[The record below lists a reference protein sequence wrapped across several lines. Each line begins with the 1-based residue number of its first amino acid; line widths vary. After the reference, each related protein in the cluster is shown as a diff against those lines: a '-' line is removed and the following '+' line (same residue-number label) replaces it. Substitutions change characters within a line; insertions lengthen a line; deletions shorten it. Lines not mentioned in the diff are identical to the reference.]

1 MTTWRIGDA
10 AALLG
15 VPTHVLRHWEEVGA
29 LEPARLAN
37 GHRVYD
43 DETITRARLI
53 RLCQRAGMSL
63 TEIGDLYR
71 GDGQR
76 RAALVRDRRD
86 RIADQIRQLHAAQ
99 DFLDHVLACAH
110 PVVSTCPECSSF
122 AAGQREPR
130 GAVITPVPR
139 ERRE

>member
-10 AALLG
+10 AALVG
-15 VPTHVLRHWEEVGA
+15 VPTHVLRHWEEVGV

-37 GHRVYD
+37 GHRIYD

-63 TEIGDLYR
+63 AEIGDLYR

-86 RIADQIRQLHAAQ
+86 RVLGQIRRLQAAQ
-99 DFLDHVLACAH
+99 EFLDHVLACAH
-110 PVVSTCPECSSF
+110 PVVSTCPDCSGF
-122 AAGQREPR
+122 ATRSASETRQSEPDLQH
-130 GAVITPVPR
+130 
-139 ERRE
+139 

>member
-10 AALLG
+10 AALLN

-29 LEPARLAN
+29 LAPARHPN

-63 TEIGDLYR
+63 TEIRNLYR
-71 GDGQR
+71 GDGEH

-86 RIADQIRQLHAAQ
+86 RIADQISRLHAAQ
-99 DFLDHVLACAH
+99 DFLDHVLACTH
-110 PVVSTCPECSSF
+110 PMVSTCPECSSF
-122 AAGQREPR
+122 ASDARQSEQGSSP
-130 GAVITPVPR
+130 A
-139 ERRE
+139 RRDD